1 MIDLKR
7 LHHARTLA
15 RCQNFA
21 LAAKELTLSQSALT
35 RSIQSLEEELGV
47 QLFIRERKGTKPTQF
62 GIKLLEHGEVISNQI
77 IQLERE
83 MQDMQGMRSG
93 VLNLGAGPA
102 VARTLLGASVGKFN
116 TKYPNID
123 INIKLNDIPTLY
135 DQLLQ
140 RKIEFIVGD
149 PLYIDGH
156 QSLGIQALP
165 QQPIY
170 FFCRQNHPIL
180 QLDTLTLAEIFK
192 YPFAAPYMASHYK
205 QALIKR
211 FKLGNIKSERFSSSC
226 DIECDNL
233 DTIETIVQHSDV
245 ISITTQS
252 IYKTFP
258 DTLALIPLEV
268 PNFKTNYA
276 IITLPDH
283 KISPQA
289 QAFIEQ
295 LLN

>member
-1 MIDLKR
+1 M
-7 LHHARTLA
+7 
-15 RCQNFA
+15 
-21 LAAKELTLSQSALT
+21 
-35 RSIQSLEEELGV
+35 
-47 QLFIRERKGTKPTQF
+47 RERKGTKPTQF
-62 GIKLLEHGEVISNQI
+62 GIKLLEHSEVISNQI
-77 IQLERE
+77 IQLERD
-83 MQDMQGMRSG
+83 MQDMQ
-93 VLNLGAGPA
+93 AP
-102 VARTLLGASVGKFN
+102 
-116 TKYPNID
+116 
-123 INIKLNDIPTLY
+123 
-135 DQLLQ
+135 
-140 RKIEFIVGD
+140 
-149 PLYIDGH
+149 
-156 QSLGIQALP
+156 P

-245 ISITTQS
+245 ISITTPS

-276 IITLPDH
+276 IITLPEH